1 MTLQEQVRP
10 PETNSSLITAKYAL
24 DGLNMQ
30 KNKISKIVAD
40 KKKSSKG
47 QDKCEDEI
55 AESKTLDAKIDEQK
69 KITIQAVAD

>member
-1 MTLQEQVRP
+1 MTLQDQVRP
-10 PETNSSLITAKYAL
+10 PKMNLCFIAAKYAL

-55 AESKTLDAKIDEQK
+55 AESKTLDAKIEE
-69 KITIQAVAD
+69 